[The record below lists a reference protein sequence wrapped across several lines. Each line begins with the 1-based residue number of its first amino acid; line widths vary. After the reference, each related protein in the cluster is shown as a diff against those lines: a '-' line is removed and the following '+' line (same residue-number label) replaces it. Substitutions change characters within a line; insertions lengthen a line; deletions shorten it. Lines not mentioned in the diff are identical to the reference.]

1 MVFICSLFFC
11 VALQAQNKND
21 LLVNSWEFSAPDA
34 PYGYQDGLI
43 TIKEVEGKLT
53 GEVKIQHSTVAIK
66 EIKKVNDKYTCSL
79 YIDGQGVDVSMK
91 PKNKNLLEGQ
101 AMTGGMD
108 IPFTCKP
115 AKK

>member
-11 VALQAQNKND
+11 VALQAQSKND
-21 LLVNSWEFSAPDA
+21 NIVNSWEYNAPDA

-43 TIKEVEGKLT
+43 VIKEVDGKLT
-53 GEVKIQHSTVAIK
+53 GEVKIQQSTVTIK
-66 EIKKVNDKYTCSL
+66 EIKKENDKYTCSL

-91 PKNKNLLEGQ
+91 PKSKSVLEGM